1 MVDTSRNF
9 AGAGWF
15 SLIWLALNA
24 AGWGLGFGLEFLVI
38 HATGSSGIATLF
50 GSLISAGVIGL
61 AEWLAL
67 RWMMPRL
74 APGSQ
79 GIAWVIL
86 TMFGF
91 SAGFVIGSIVAGLV
105 GTGESALPLALVT
118 FISWALVGAMT
129 GIMQWTSLRMVAR
142 GATWWVA
149 ANALGYGLGAS
160 VTSILR
166 MDQASVP
173 FTYALTGLVVGI
185 ITLVALFRLRRPD

>member
-1 MVDTSRNF
+1 MVDSSRKF

-15 SLIWLALNA
+15 SLVWLALNA
-24 AGWGLGFGLEFLVI
+24 AGWGLGFELEFLLI
-38 HATGSSGIATLF
+38 HATGAGGIATLF

-91 SAGFVIGSIVAGLV
+91 SAGFVVGSIVAGLI
-105 GTGESALPLALVT
+105 GTGAAPLPLALVT

-142 GATWWVA
+142 GAIWWVA
-149 ANALGYGLGAS
+149 ANALGYGLGAFA
-160 VTSILR
+160 TSIIR
-166 MDQASVP
+166 MDQSSIP
-173 FTYALTGLVVGI
+173 YTYALTGLIVGI
-185 ITLVALFRLRRPD
+185 TTLVALFRLRRPD